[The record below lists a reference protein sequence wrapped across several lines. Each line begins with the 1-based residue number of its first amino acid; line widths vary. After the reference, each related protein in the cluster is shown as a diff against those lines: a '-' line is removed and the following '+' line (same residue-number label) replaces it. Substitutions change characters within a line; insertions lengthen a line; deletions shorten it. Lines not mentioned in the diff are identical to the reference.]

1 LLGRKEEINV
11 GLFIRCFVCLLICLL
26 VDLNIVWFV
35 SLFVG
40 LLLQCSDAMSGFVE
54 VTSHGCMVSS
64 LAQRLLRMDQAP
76 GFGRSSRIAIGKEA
90 AGAGFK
96 ISNKQEMLV

>member
-35 SLFVG
+35 SSFFG
-40 LLLQCSDAMSGFVE
+40 LLLQCNDALSGLPE
-54 VTSHGCMVSS
+54 SASHGCMMSL
-64 LAQRLLRMDQAP
+64 LAQRLL
-76 GFGRSSRIAIGKEA
+76 
-90 AGAGFK
+90 
-96 ISNKQEMLV
+96 